1 MGLDFR
7 LRYKYHKDNRAEDF
21 CIIME
26 GQGRAAFN
34 FLREWVGDERYGENI
49 LLSKEDIQELINEAI
64 KQEVGND
71 SEYPVYKSSA
81 DFLDACVKNMHY
93 IDEMACGDPC
103 ALVSAL
109 LLILGRMQW
118 EEVNLRK
125 NYMEYY
131 IECDW

>member
-7 LRYKYHKDNRAEDF
+7 LRYKYHKDNCAGDF
-21 CIIME
+21 YTIMD

-49 LLSKEDIQELINEAI
+49 LLSKEDIQELINRAI
-64 KQEVGND
+64 KQEVGGEFSD
-71 SEYPVYKSSA
+71 YKSDA
-81 DFLDACVKNMHY
+81 NFLDACVKNMHY
-93 IDEMACGDPC
+93 IDESVVGDPC

-109 LLILGRMQW
+109 MLILGRMQW
-118 EEVNLRK
+118 EEINPSK
-125 NYMEYY
+125 NRMEYF